1 MDMIEDI
8 VGTNGSRFVLAIG
21 VVALGLLC
29 LVAVLWF
36 IRNRPSSP
44 FIRGG
49 KNRQPRLAVL
59 DAAAVD
65 TRRRLVLIR
74 RDDVE
79 HLIMIGGPTDIV
91 IESRIAGSIAQA
103 APSAIAT
110 TTESIAPVARPAV
123 ERRLAPPQATPHA
136 EQRSQTTAPQVSAM
150 SNVLYGENF
159 DQAPQARSQQV
170 PVQQQAPVQRPR
182 MEAPV
187 ARPVPQ
193 SATPAPQ
200 RAAGTTVPAASP
212 SVQHARTPEDIL
224 EAARNRVLPTAQ
236 PAAVTPVPEQRTPAA
251 DFERIL
257 DAEISGDLS
266 RLNVGS
272 DMRVEA
278 DPRGKPA
285 DTGRQEP
292 VIGAGRPRNEPT
304 LEEEMNRMLGEMSAG
319 EKR

>member
-1 MDMIEDI
+1 MIEEI
-8 VGTNGSRFVLAIG
+8 VGTNGSRFILAIG

-79 HLIMIGGPTDIV
+79 HLVMIGGPTDIV
-91 IESRIAGSIAQA
+91 IESRIAGGGVPLVAQPA
-103 APSAIAT
+103 VHTASVEQPAPLT
-110 TTESIAPVARPAV
+110 RPVA
-123 ERRLAPPQATPHA
+123 ERRQPAAQPVAQPEQKPQPAA
-136 EQRSQTTAPQVSAM
+136 SRAAPQVSAM
-150 SNVLYGENF
+150 GNVLYGENF
-159 DQAPQARSQQV
+159 DPAPQARGAQPVVERPRTEPQAAR
-170 PVQQQAPVQRPR
+170 PVQQPTV
-182 MEAPV
+182 
-187 ARPVPQ
+187 
-193 SATPAPQ
+193 
-200 RAAGTTVPAASP
+200 TVPARPEAAVSAP
-212 SVQHARTPEDIL
+212 AGLTVQHARTPEDIL
-224 EAARNRVLPTAQ
+224 EAARNRVLPSTQ
-236 PAAVTPVPEQRTPAA
+236 PVVTSPTPEQKTPAA

-272 DMRVEA
+272 ADIRVGA
-278 DPRGKPA
+278 DPRGRFAGPVAKEPA
-285 DTGRQEP
+285 SGAARQ
-292 VIGAGRPRNEPT
+292 RTEPT